1 LVDPMSVWM
10 LTNGSATQDANELVE
25 SRLAPFEGNRP
36 PTTAADVTRFFNI
49 NQTDIVTW
57 VVDQYPY
64 AEPTIPIIYGNMS
77 DGWNANT
84 TLHSPTNSTVDI
96 VMNVANGSLD
106 TV

>member
-1 LVDPMSVWM
+1 MSVWM

-25 SRLAPFEGNRP
+25 SRLAPFEGNTP